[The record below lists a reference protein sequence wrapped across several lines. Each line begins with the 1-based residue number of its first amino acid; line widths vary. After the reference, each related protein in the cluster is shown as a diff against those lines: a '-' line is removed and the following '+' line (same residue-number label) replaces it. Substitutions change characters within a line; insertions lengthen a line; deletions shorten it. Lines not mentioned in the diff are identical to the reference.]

1 MPTLILIRHAKAE
14 PPSGTMSDHDRALT
28 LAGRTSAAEL
38 GAVLLEAGLAPDV
51 VLVSSAV
58 RTQQTW
64 KLMQGDLAGADVH
77 VEDELYE
84 THVGG
89 VHELLAALEGEPS
102 IVAIIGH
109 EPTMSATA
117 AFYAG
122 PDSDT
127 PSMQRISQGLPTG
140 NAATLTFEGA
150 WADLEQ
156 HTATL
161 NGIYATRALY

>member
-1 MPTLILIRHAKAE
+1 MPTLLLVRHAKAE
-14 PPSGTMSDHDRALT
+14 PPSDNLSDHDRSLT
-28 LAGRTSAAEL
+28 LPGRTSATEL
-38 GAVLLEAGLAPDV
+38 GEVLREAGLVPDV

-64 KLMQGDLAGADVH
+64 KLMSSSLETADVR
-77 VEDELYE
+77 VEEELYE

-89 VHELLAALEGEPS
+89 VQELLAALEGEPN
-102 IVAIIGH
+102 IVAVIGH

-117 AFYAG
+117 AHFAG

-127 PSMQRISQGLPTG
+127 PSLQRIAQGLPTG
-140 NAATLTFEGA
+140 NAASLVFEGT
-150 WADLEQ
+150 WASLD
-156 HTATL
+156 TSDANL